1 MHSTRFT
8 VRHREM
14 AVSHR
19 QERALLCTQS
29 MSGLRSCL
37 AWPLVWNWVGFLVS
51 VCILWFTTE
60 SWCHGE
66 KYFKSPKHLSSLVHT
81 IDGLLV
87 AISSSLLWWVID
99 IIDRWGGGPSMK
111 ETSGQRKAA
120 EERIT
125 EANKGCTLSNAVR
138 LTLLVLDMSIP
149 SSAACQDFP
158 LLEISRVAGHLIW

>member
-1 MHSTRFT
+1 
-8 VRHREM
+8 
-14 AVSHR
+14 
-19 QERALLCTQS
+19 
-29 MSGLRSCL
+29 
-37 AWPLVWNWVGFLVS
+37 
-51 VCILWFTTE
+51 
-60 SWCHGE
+60 
-66 KYFKSPKHLSSLVHT
+66 
-81 IDGLLV
+81 
-87 AISSSLLWWVID
+87 
-99 IIDRWGGGPSMK
+99 MK